1 MKAAMFGTK
10 KTEEECNCEECDCE
24 ESKECKKPTS
34 GDKWRYSLYTVIVFF
49 IIVNPMT
56 YKLVNKLLG
65 GILGVLADTKGCPTM
80 SGIVVHGVVFLVAIR
95 YLMDFDI

>member
-56 YKLVNKLLG
+56 
-65 GILGVLADTKGCPTM
+65 
-80 SGIVVHGVVFLVAIR
+80 
-95 YLMDFDI
+95 